1 MLLVALMAAMPVGAD
16 AFELTAY
23 ADTSALASQSR
34 WIKVSTPQEG
44 GIQFVSYSDLRKWG
58 FASPERV
65 SVAGYGTLTDADIMS
80 RAAYVD
86 DLPQIPSLHADG
98 GIYFYASPASRKVTD
113 DAGRVTEIASPYVVR
128 PCYFLTDSRSVIEPS
143 TEGIADGSAQSA
155 TEFVSAVRHETD
167 AVSYG
172 QSGRDLVG
180 EDFRI
185 TPSRV
190 FRLDLPPCRG

>member
-23 ADTSALASQSR
+23 ADTSALASGR

-98 GIYFYASPASRKVTD
+98 GIYFYASPASRK
-113 DAGRVTEIASPYVVR
+113 SPTM
-128 PCYFLTDSRSVIEPS
+128 P
-143 TEGIADGSAQSA
+143 AA
-155 TEFVSAVRHETD
+155 
-167 AVSYG
+167 
-172 QSGRDLVG
+172 
-180 EDFRI
+180 
-185 TPSRV
+185 
-190 FRLDLPPCRG
+190 